1 MFIIVCMHTYTCLWL
16 HSWFMWII
24 VVLKEKRVSSYLPE
38 YEEIN
43 DPGRKTTGIHYA
55 VSPQALSDES
65 KNTSKPALQYDYAST
80 GPVSVSGKLNDIVA
94 RNHVHC
100 MYICILTY
108 LHHCT
113 PLL

>member
-1 MFIIVCMHTYTCLWL
+1 MFIIVCMHTYACLWL

-38 YEEIN
+38 YAEIN
-43 DPGRKTTGIHYA
+43 EPGQKTTGIHYA

-65 KNTSKPALQYDYAST
+65 KNTSKAALQYDYAST
-80 GPVSVSGKLNDIVA
+80 GPVSVSGKFNYIVTS
-94 RNHVHC
+94 NHVHC
-100 MYICILTY
+100 MHICILTY
-108 LHHCT
+108 LRHCT